1 MEKKTIDVTS
11 RNHFDKILEA
21 LISANVGKRVNGNV
35 ASGKTQKT
43 RGEVLRTCFNNLWDL
58 KYKITNPANLETRHV
73 KALCESWHEKGI
85 ANKTIQG
92 RLSNLRI
99 MGGWIG
105 KPNLVKSVYDYLP
118 DVPKAELRT
127 KTAAEKSKSW
137 AEHDIDLVQ
146 KFYQA
151 DMLDRRFG
159 VMLKME
165 LAFGLR
171 RDEVLQFK
179 PHKSDEGTKI
189 RIYEAKG
196 GRLRIVD
203 IVSEGQRYV
212 LNLAK
217 AICSSKLQPLG
228 WLQNK
233 DGNPT
238 TLEQNERRYN
248 DLMQRIGI
256 TKYDAGVTGHGL
268 RAQFAENLALHSKL
282 IPATLGGTR
291 GQMSKDDLDLKRAQ
305 VSEQLGHSRISVT
318 SAYYGSFGRNV
329 TLDEVNRCRDN
340 IESCLKH
347 CHTGVTVAVPE
358 DRKADCLAIIAELD
372 NLGVELLLRQAHMLW
387 SINSR
392 NRHANDWVKPEL
404 GIAEAIEVVALN
416 LVKQN

>member
-11 RNHFDKILEA
+11 RNHFDKMLEA

-58 KYKITNPANLETRHV
+58 KYKIANPANLETRHV

-118 DVPKAELRT
+118 DVPKAELRV
-127 KTAAEKSKSW
+127 KTAAEASKSW
-137 AEHDIDLVQ
+137 GEHGIDLQ
-146 KFYQA
+146 EKFMQA
-151 DMLDRRFG
+151 DLHDKNFGIMLR
-159 VMLKME
+159 LE

-179 PHKSDEGTKI
+179 PHKSDFGNRIKI
-189 RIYEAKG
+189 FEAKN
-196 GRLRIVD
+196 GRMRDVD
-203 IVSEGQRYV
+203 ILTEGQRYV
-212 LNLAK
+212 LDMAK
-217 AICSSKLQPLG
+217 AICKSKLQPIG
-228 WLQNK
+228 WLETK
-233 DGNPT
+233 KGKAA
-238 TLEQNERRYN
+238 TLKQNERRY
-248 DLMQRIGI
+248 DGCMKFIGI
-256 TKYDAGVTGHGL
+256 TKEDAGVTGHGL
-268 RAQFAENLALHSKL
+268 RSQFAENLALHSKL
-282 IPATLGGTR
+282 IPPTLGGTG
-291 GQMSKDDLDLKRAQ
+291 GQMSKDDVDLKRAK

-347 CHTGVTVAVPE
+347 CHTGVTVPVPE
-358 DRKADCLAIIAELD
+358 ERKADCLAIIAELD
-372 NLGVELLLRQAHMLW
+372 NLGVELSLRQAHMVW

-392 NRHANDWVKPEL
+392 NRHASDWVKPEL

>member
-1 MEKKTIDVTS
+1 MEKGTGSSKAQCDA
-11 RNHFDKILEA
+11 A
-21 LISANVGKRVNGNV
+21 LNDLLNKHVGKRVNGKV
-35 ASGKTQKT
+35 ASGKTQRT
-43 RGEVLRTCFNNLWDL
+43 HSEILRTCFNNLWKL
-58 KYKITNPANLETRHV
+58 NYRIANPSNLEGKHIE
-73 KALCESWHEKGI
+73 ALCQYWYESGI
-85 ANKTIQG
+85 ANKTMQS
-92 RLSNLRI
+92 RLSALRI
-99 MGGWIG
+99 MSRWIE
-105 KPNLVKSVYDYLP
+105 KPNLVKSLADYLP
-118 DVPKAELRT
+118 DVPKAELRV

-151 DMLDRRFG
+151 DMIDRRFG

-179 PHKSDEGTKI
+179 PHKSDEGNRI
-189 RIYEAKG
+189 RIYEAKS
-196 GRLRIVD
+196 GRLRVVD
-203 IVSEGQRYV
+203 IVTEGQRYV
-212 LNLAK
+212 LNRAK
-217 AICSSKLQPLG
+217 EICTSKLQPLG

-238 TLEQNERRYN
+238 TLKQNERHYN
-248 DLMQRIGI
+248 NLMQRIGI

-282 IPATLGGTR
+282 IPPTLGGTG
-291 GQMSKDDLDLKRAQ
+291 GQMAKGDLDVKRAQ
-305 VSEQLGHSRISVT
+305 ISEQLGHSRISVT
-318 SAYYGSFGRNV
+318 RAYYGSFGRNV

-372 NLGVELLLRQAHMLW
+372 NLGVELLLRQAHMVW

-392 NRHANDWVKPEL
+392 NRHASDWVKPEL

>member
-1 MEKKTIDVTS
+1 MNEGTGSSSKAQLVA
-11 RNHFDKILEA
+11 A
-21 LISANVGKRVNGNV
+21 LNAMLTTHVGKRVNGNV
-35 ASGKTQKT
+35 ASGKTQRT
-43 RGEVLRTCFNNLWDL
+43 HSEVLRTCFNNLWDL
-58 KYKITNPANLETRHV
+58 NYRITNPNKLETKHV
-73 KALCESWHEKGI
+73 TALCRHWYESGI
-85 ANKTIQG
+85 APKTMQS
-92 RLSNLRI
+92 RLSTLRI
-99 MGGWIG
+99 MSRWIE
-105 KPNLVKSVYDYLP
+105 KPNLVKSLTDYLP
-118 DVPKAELRT
+118 DVPKAELRA

-233 DGNPT
+233 DGNPR

-291 GQMSKDDLDLKRAQ
+291 GQMSKDDVDLKRAQ

-329 TLDEVNRCRDN
+329 TPDEVNRCRDN
-340 IESCLKH
+340 IESGLKN
-347 CHTGVTVAVPE
+347 CHAGVTVPVPE
-358 DRKADCLAIIAELD
+358 ERKADCLAIIAELD
-372 NLGVELLLRQAHMLW
+372 NLGVELSLRQAHMVW

-392 NRHANDWVKPEL
+392 NRHASDWVKPEL